1 MTVGR
6 YNAGDPYSGIYPGQM
21 RVGFFP
27 TPTDRALSPLAMGV
41 ASLSATKDTPP
52 PTTDASPSSAKDAA
66 QKHELTDAERLDQ
79 FGSALQEIGQ
89 GLAPLN
95 RPQDA
100 AALEAMQRQLQQQ
113 RDTFEQQARFG
124 QTPAPYRLVA
134 PVTLNMPAVAT
145 ARPGDR
151 AIGALA
157 SLYR

>member
-1 MTVGR
+1 ML
-6 YNAGDPYSGIYPGQM
+6 SSLYPGGPD
-21 RVGFFP
+21 RPFFP
-27 TPTDRALSPLAMGV
+27 DGMRHGYNLVP
-41 ASLSATKDTPP
+41 ATNTPP
-52 PTTDASPSSAKDAA
+52 TSAPSTPSSSTQDAA
-66 QKHELTDAERLDQ
+66 PKHELTGAERLDLI
-79 FGSALQEIGQ
+79 GSALREIGQ

-113 RDTFEQQARFG
+113 QDAFAQQMRFG
-124 QTPAPYRLVA
+124 QMPAPYRPAA
-134 PVTLNMPAVAT
+134 PVTLNAPTAA

>member
-100 AALEAMQRQLQQQ
+100 A
-113 RDTFEQQARFG
+113 
-124 QTPAPYRLVA
+124 PAPYRLVA

>member
-1 MTVGR
+1 MFPIR
-6 YNAGDPYSGIYPGQM
+6 FDLGDPDNGMYPDPRQIGYFSTF
-21 RVGFFP
+21 VGGGASPATNETP
-27 TPTDRALSPLAMGV
+27 TPGAV
-41 ASLSATKDTPP
+41 
-52 PTTDASPSSAKDAA
+52 SSSGKEAA

-100 AALEAMQRQLQQQ
+100 APLEAMQRQLQQQ
-113 RDTFEQQARFG
+113 QDAFAQQARFG
-124 QTPAPYRLVA
+124 QMPGPYRLVA
-134 PVTLNMPAVAT
+134 PVTLNVPPAA